1 MKKLLIATSLLL
13 AALTT
18 TSAFA
23 ATRHSNVSAQES
35 YAATEGAFVVN
46 GPAVVANGQNL
57 GWDPDPA
64 IRSDLV
70 RQGIQGAEGGN

>member
-1 MKKLLIATSLLL
+1 MKKLMIATSLLL

-18 TSAFA
+18 TPAFA
-23 ATRHSNVSAQES
+23 ATRNSNVSAQQS
-35 YAATEGAFVVN
+35 YAAAEGGFVAN
-46 GPAVVANGQNL
+46 GSAVVANGQNL